1 MCVGEIWN
9 LKQVYMMV
17 ILLPTFIFPLSGQ
30 SHKGVMR
37 CLDYK
42 TQKFSLEDSIKAW
55 LDIILLRLNNAGNII
70 MNDTQQCLQMNNA
83 EIFLRENCQE
93 DKNIENCTTAALK
106 SHYNIETGCII
117 CHMEHDSQ

>member
-1 MCVGEIWN
+1 
-9 LKQVYMMV
+9 MMV
-17 ILLPTFIFPLSGQ
+17 ILPTFILSLSGQ

-42 TQKFSLEDSIKAW
+42 TQKFSLEVSIKPW
-55 LDIILLRLNNAGNII
+55 LDIILLCLNNAGNII

-93 DKNIENCTTAALK
+93 DKNTENRTTASNK
-106 SHYNIETGCII
+106 THYNIETGCII
-117 CHMEHDSQ
+117 CHMEHESQ